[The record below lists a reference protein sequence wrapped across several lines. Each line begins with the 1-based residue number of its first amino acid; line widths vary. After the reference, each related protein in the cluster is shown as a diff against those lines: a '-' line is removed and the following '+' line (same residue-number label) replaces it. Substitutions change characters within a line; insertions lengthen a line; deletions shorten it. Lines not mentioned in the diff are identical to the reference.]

1 MNYVHL
7 KGGETSE
14 GSIKDSLIRKNY
26 MGKMYFPDEVPN
38 KKTSR
43 AEQHKSYKRE
53 LTKVIL
59 IWVGVIVL
67 VIIDIILF
75 TQLL

>member
-1 MNYVHL
+1 
-7 KGGETSE
+7 
-14 GSIKDSLIRKNY
+14 
-26 MGKMYFPDEVPN
+26 MGKMYFSDEVPS

-43 AEQHKSYKRE
+43 AEQQKAYKRE

-75 TQLL
+75 TQFL

>member
-1 MNYVHL
+1 
-7 KGGETSE
+7 
-14 GSIKDSLIRKNY
+14 

-38 KKTSR
+38 KKTSH
-43 AEQHKSYKRE
+43 AEQQKAYKRE

-67 VIIDIILF
+67 IIIDIILF
-75 TQLL
+75 TKFL

>member
-26 MGKMYFPDEVPN
+26 MGKMYFPDEVPS
-38 KKTSR
+38 KKASR
-43 AEQHKSYKRE
+43 VEQQKAYKR
-53 LTKVIL
+53 
-59 IWVGVIVL
+59 
-67 VIIDIILF
+67 
-75 TQLL
+75 

>member
-1 MNYVHL
+1 
-7 KGGETSE
+7 
-14 GSIKDSLIRKNY
+14 
-26 MGKMYFPDEVPN
+26 MGKMYFPDDAPN
-38 KKTSR
+38 KKPSR
-43 AEQHKSYKRE
+43 AEQHKAYKRE